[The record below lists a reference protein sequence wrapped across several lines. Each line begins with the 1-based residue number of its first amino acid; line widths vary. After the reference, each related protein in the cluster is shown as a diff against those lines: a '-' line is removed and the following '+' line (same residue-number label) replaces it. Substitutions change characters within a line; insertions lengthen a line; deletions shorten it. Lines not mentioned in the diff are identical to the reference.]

1 MIRRKNEADD
11 EFLNEC
17 TQKARSL
24 ESKASSEAKEYYEE
38 AVKRCD
44 ELLRSNPENPYLHC
58 RKADILYELRRF
70 EGPDSLYVKRCKDA
84 LAEIDTAIELDP
96 EVDFFH
102 LIRSEI
108 VGEFMYLPDWSIEAS
123 MFRELDMWACFHAI
137 GPPSIHASGFAV
149 DADGGTFEIYS
160 YSYSKLNDIEWA
172 FKDYLERYPRDPDC
186 YNNLGVAHYMLGA
199 WDMYAYKVRKALE
212 ELNEAIIL
220 NPNNPAYYNNRAL
233 ASLSLIIFKE
243 RTNELKNVEID
254 AEKMLETILS
264 DLEKAVKL
272 DPYNP
277 YYRYNKGFVLYEME
291 RYGEAMKELDE
302 AIAIDPSNHYF
313 YHKKG
318 MVFYKLGRYDEALE
332 EFKKSLELD
341 KDKRVANYMIM
352 LVKRVK
358 SKKATRPGIGGEAN
372 MEARP

>member
-24 ESKASSEAKEYYEE
+24 ESKVFSEAKEYYER
-38 AVKRCD
+38 AVKRCN
-44 ELLRSNPENPYLHC
+44 ELLRSNPGNPYLHC
-58 RKADILYELRRF
+58 QKADILYELRRF
-70 EGPDSLYVKRCKDA
+70 EESDSLYMKRCEDA

-108 VGEFMYLPDWSIEAS
+108 VVRFTYLPDWSIEAS

-137 GPPSIHASGFAV
+137 GPPSNYISGFVV

-160 YSYSKLNDIEWA
+160 YSKLHDVEWA
-172 FKDYLERYPRDPDC
+172 FKEYLERYPRDPDC
-186 YNNLGVAHYMLGA
+186 YNNLGVVHYILGT
-199 WDMYAYKVRKALE
+199 WDMYAYEVQKALE

-220 NPNNPAYYNNRAL
+220 NSNNPAYYNNRAL

-243 RTNELKNVEID
+243 RTEELRNVEID
-254 AEKMLETILS
+254 AEKMLEMILS

-277 YYRYNKGFVLYEME
+277 YYHYNKGFVLYEME

-332 EFKKSLELD
+332 EFEKSLELA

-358 SKKATRPGIGGEAN
+358 SKRTTRLGIGSEAN
-372 MEARP
+372 TEARS